1 MRMKFN
7 KSSQMLLVSAASL
20 LAAGLMVACAT
31 ATTDFVYVTS
41 AKAAGTNSYG
51 EVDVFEIN
59 YVSGMMRQ
67 IPTSPFFSGGR
78 DPVAEAVSSD
88 YSNLYVVNQDDNS
101 IVQFVIGN
109 DGKLYPQNTVN
120 TPGIYPLAI
129 AVNGSN
135 LFVVDTFQPLN
146 TCSTAAPCSGAVG
159 VLPLS
164 ASSGSTPGGV
174 PETPV
179 ANGNLNYWPLALPG
193 SPNDVL
199 EPTAINVL
207 ASGSYIYVTAYDATA
222 SANYLFGFSVGSGGA
237 LTALNS
243 GAPLGGAPFATGSCS
258 YTYAI
263 APYVSGTCSA
273 TIASDSSSSYVYVTN
288 ARNGTVLGYAVGSG
302 GLLTP
307 LSGNPYPAGNQP
319 SAIVADSKY
328 PYLYVANAQDGNVS
342 AYSIGS
348 GGALTS
354 IGTYAA
360 GVEPVAIGID
370 PSTNHFLFT
379 ANFTPDG
386 VSGTVSDFEL
396 SATNGT
402 LINTQNSPY
411 ASNAQPTAV
420 AAIPHGRSM

>member
-1 MRMKFN
+1 
-7 KSSQMLLVSAASL
+7 
-20 LAAGLMVACAT
+20 
-31 ATTDFVYVTS
+31 
-41 AKAAGTNSYG
+41 
-51 EVDVFEIN
+51 
-59 YVSGMMRQ
+59 
-67 IPTSPFFSGGR
+67 
-78 DPVAEAVSSD
+78 
-88 YSNLYVVNQDDNS
+88 
-101 IVQFVIGN
+101 
-109 DGKLYPQNTVN
+109 
-120 TPGIYPLAI
+120 
-129 AVNGSN
+129 
-135 LFVVDTFQPLN
+135 
-146 TCSTAAPCSGAVG
+146 
-159 VLPLS
+159 
-164 ASSGSTPGGV
+164 
-174 PETPV
+174 
-179 ANGNLNYWPLALPG
+179 
-193 SPNDVL
+193 VL